1 MTFKQWFSEVA
12 KESGKPDLRK
22 SASCYQ
28 DSEEHIQYARLSNS
42 VDGFNF
48 VTLSKNIVEAT
59 KKDKSALAKAEVV
72 YDPDYGWKAQMP
84 DTTEKS
90 DLDFEW

>member
-12 KESGKPDLRK
+12 KEPGKPDLRK
-22 SASCYQ
+22 SNSCYE

-42 VDGFNF
+42 VEGFNF

>member
-22 SASCYQ
+22 SVSCYEN
-28 DSEEHIQYARLSNS
+28 SEEHIQYARLSNS
-42 VDGFNF
+42 VHGFNF

-72 YDPDYGWKAQMP
+72 FDSDYGWKAQMP

-90 DLDFEW
+90 DLNFEW